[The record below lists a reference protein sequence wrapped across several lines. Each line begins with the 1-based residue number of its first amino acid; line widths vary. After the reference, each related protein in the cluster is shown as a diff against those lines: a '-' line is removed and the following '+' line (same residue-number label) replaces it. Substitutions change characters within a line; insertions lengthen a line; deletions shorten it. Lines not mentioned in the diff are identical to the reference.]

1 MEKEK
6 TLEDVGLDARII
18 LKRICE
24 KWDGEEWTVLLWL
37 RVGTGSGL
45 LCVR

>member
-1 MEKEK
+1 MKKEN

-24 KWDGEEWTVLLWL
+24 KWGGEAWTVQ
-37 RVGTGSGL
+37 
-45 LCVR
+45 

>member
-18 LKRICE
+18 LERICE
-24 KWDGEEWTVLLWL
+24 KWGGEAWTVQ
-37 RVGTGSGL
+37 
-45 LCVR
+45 